1 VRRRGTVRA
10 KAQHRK
16 PTRLK
21 RGNAPTARRGS
32 SSQLADLQEQLKGQA
47 RELEEA
53 RDERAALAV
62 VLRVISSSPNDTQ
75 PVFETIL
82 RHVPRLCQAPFC
94 WIFRY
99 DGQLIHFVAA
109 HGLSQEV
116 AEVFR
121 SAYPM
126 PPGRASAAARAILD
140 GVVAEVPD
148 IPADPEYQHSHLAA
162 MMNFRSVVAV
172 PMLKDG
178 SSLGAIIM
186 ARPQV
191 GRFPEPQIRLLCNFA
206 DQAVIAIENTRLFNE
221 LRESLQQQTATA
233 DVLKV
238 ISRSMYPSSYR
249 LMPTMPMEP
258 ARGSVTG
265 RVLLERKS
273 VQIIDVVADPEYTLI
288 EIQKRV
294 GFRTLLGVPLLRQAT
309 PIGVLHLYRTVV
321 RPFTNKQIELVET
334 FADQAVIAIE
344 NVRLLNELRESLQK
358 QTATSEVLGVISRSS
373 GDLAPVFETIL
384 ANATRICEAKF
395 GSMYLNEG
403 GAVRIVA
410 MHNAPPSFAEERR
423 RNPLI
428 PPDTTLGRILAT
440 KQTVQIADLQ
450 NGPAHIN
457 APSGTTGA
465 QLAKLAGARTV
476 VVVPMLKE
484 SELVGVIIIYR
495 QEVRPF
501 TDGQIEL
508 VKSFASQAVI
518 AIENTRLLH
527 ELRQRTAD
535 LREAHDQVL
544 AQAAD
549 LATWNRT
556 LEQRVAEQ
564 VAEIERVGRLK
575 SFLPPQ
581 IAQLVV
587 SAGHESVLESHRRDV
602 SVVFCD
608 LRGFTAFSELAEP
621 EEVMLVLREYQTKL
635 GVLINK
641 FEGTVERF
649 SGDGLL
655 VVFNDPLP
663 CPDASMRAVQMA
675 LEMRDEVAKL
685 SVKWSHSGHDIGFGV
700 GIAHGYAT
708 LGSIG
713 YEGRLQYSV
722 TGKVAN
728 LASRLCDQA
737 KDGQILVDINV
748 FSAVE
753 TLADVEFAGELALKG
768 FSRPVKAFNVC
779 NLRSPQS

>member
-1 VRRRGTVRA
+1 MAGKGA
-10 KAQHRK
+10 KSRTRI
-16 PTRLK
+16 TRLRSK
-21 RGNAPTARRGS
+21 TTKARTRARHNREPRGELERQLEACRRE
-32 SSQLADLQEQLKGQA
+32 LAEA
-47 RELEEA
+47 REQQTATSE
-53 RDERAALAV
+53 
-62 VLRVISSSPNDTQ
+62 VLNVISRSSTQLQ
-75 PVFETIL
+75 PVLDSIVATAAN
-82 RHVPRLCQAPFC
+82 LCQADFAM
-94 WIFRY
+94 IHTLEHGRFR
-99 DGQLIHFVAA
+99 LVAA
-109 HGLSQEV
+109 NKVEASYIKWLAQNPP
-116 AEVFR
+116 
-121 SAYPM
+121 SADRGSIS
-126 PPGRASAAARAILD
+126 GR
-140 GVVAEVPD
+140 VVAERATVHIPD
-148 IPADPEYQHSHLAA
+148 VLADPDYTRRESQ
-162 MMNFRSVVAV
+162 NRGQQRSMLGV
-172 PMLKDG
+172 PLMREGVPIGVIALHRTKVQPFTHKEIE
-178 SSLGAIIM
+178 L
-186 ARPQV
+186 V
-191 GRFPEPQIRLLCNFA
+191 TTFA
-206 DQAVIAIENTRLFNE
+206 DQAVIAIENTRLLNE

-238 ISRSMYPSSYR
+238 ISRSTFDLQTVLNTLVESAARLCEADRAAIARQKGRNFHVVARHGLPSGYSEY
-249 LMPTMPMEP
+249 LETLPMEP
-258 ARGSVTG
+258 GRMSVTG
-265 RVLLERKS
+265 RVLLEGKP
-273 VQIIDVVADPEYTLI
+273 VQINDVLADPEYDFAEVKKTT
-288 EIQKRV
+288 
-294 GFRTLLGVPLLRQAT
+294 GFRTALGVPLLRKGETIAVMILTRAQ
-309 PIGVLHLYRTVV
+309 V
-321 RPFTNKQIELVET
+321 RPFTPKQIELVEI
-334 FADQAVIAIE
+334 FAD
-344 NVRLLNELRESLQK
+344 
-358 QTATSEVLGVISRSS
+358 
-373 GDLAPVFETIL
+373 
-384 ANATRICEAKF
+384 
-395 GSMYLNEG
+395 
-403 GAVRIVA
+403 
-410 MHNAPPSFAEERR
+410 
-423 RNPLI
+423 
-428 PPDTTLGRILAT
+428 
-440 KQTVQIADLQ
+440 
-450 NGPAHIN
+450 
-457 APSGTTGA
+457 
-465 QLAKLAGARTV
+465 
-476 VVVPMLKE
+476 
-484 SELVGVIIIYR
+484 
-495 QEVRPF
+495 
-501 TDGQIEL
+501 
-508 VKSFASQAVI
+508 QAVI
-518 AIENTRLLH
+518 AIENTRLLN

-535 LREAHDQVL
+535 LREAHDRVA

-549 LATWNRT
+549 LETWNRT

-685 SVKWSHSGHDIGFGV
+685 SAKWSHSGHDIGFGV

-753 TLADVEFAGELALKG
+753 KLADVEFAGELALKG